1 MAALDKDAVAEAD
14 DVDDAEDDGDV
25 VSGDVD
31 DDWVDD
37 GALVGEAVTET
48 KHKIKKVMNVKV
60 GKEDLKPM
68 REKKGVLFHSLS
80 LFHSFSDEYP

>member
-1 MAALDKDAVAEAD
+1 MVTELATLDNDAVAEAD
-14 DVDDAEDDGDV
+14 DVDDSVDAEDDEDV

-48 KHKIKKVMNVKV
+48 KHRNSIKK
-60 GKEDLKPM
+60 
-68 REKKGVLFHSLS
+68 
-80 LFHSFSDEYP
+80 